1 MEKFTALNSSDTIT
15 VNIFGK
21 ERKIEVFSTGDNR
34 FDEEG
39 DYKEDGFALS
49 EEEITCLNDFLE
61 NIDINDYRKEILEYC
76 NEQYEGIGEAL
87 ITDDDL
93 ENEVQIYQIAINI
106 CEITQANDGFV
117 YPEISY
123 CGECNCDPEHGIC
136 IGFRDN
142 EFLGI
147 ESMDWT
153 L

>member
-61 NIDINDYRKEILEYC
+61 KIDINDYRKEILEYC

-142 EFLGI
+142 KFLGI

>member
-1 MEKFTALNSSDTIT
+1 MEKFIALNSSDTIT

-39 DYKEDGFALS
+39 DYKEDGF
-49 EEEITCLNDFLE
+49 
-61 NIDINDYRKEILEYC
+61 
-76 NEQYEGIGEAL
+76 
-87 ITDDDL
+87 
-93 ENEVQIYQIAINI
+93 
-106 CEITQANDGFV
+106 V

-123 CGECNCDPEHGIC
+123 CGECKCDPEHGIC